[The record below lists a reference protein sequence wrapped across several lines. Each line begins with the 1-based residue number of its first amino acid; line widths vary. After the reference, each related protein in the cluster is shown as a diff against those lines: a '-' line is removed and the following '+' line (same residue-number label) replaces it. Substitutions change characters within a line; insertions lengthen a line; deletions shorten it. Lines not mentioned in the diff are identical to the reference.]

1 MDSRFRIPYDVLA
14 FIFMVELIVSR
25 VKKSG
30 VFACLKAR
38 VYSSSGPI
46 RYIPKGSSND
56 EKSRTHLT
64 PEIVNGN
71 DFSSGL
77 DVNAWRIEVKPSAV
91 PRSNFNDTLRDQ
103 NQYEKKNYSAGGSML
118 GICMELF
125 NSLKPLC
132 VFTMLN

>member
-1 MDSRFRIPYDVLA
+1 MTAMAGFSIHASIQLQPRVLSTSW
-14 FIFMVELIVSR
+14 VR
-25 VKKSG
+25 KSG
-30 VFACLKAR
+30 VFACLKGR
-38 VYSSSGPI
+38 VYSSSGPV

-77 DVNAWRIEVKPSAV
+77 DVNARRIEVKHRSEV

-103 NQYEKKNYSAGGSML
+103 NQYEKNYSAGGSML
-118 GICMELF
+118 GIYMELF
-125 NSLKPLC
+125 NSLKPL
-132 VFTMLN
+132 